1 MRYFMK
7 RLNIAI
13 ILSLTAS
20 FATTESVE
28 IRRRPRLT
36 VIMVIDQFAYHYI
49 PKLYPH
55 LRCGLRFL
63 LNNGIV
69 YENAYFPQANPSTGP
84 SHTGLNTG
92 TLPKDHGVV
101 GNAWNGPD
109 GSTIHC
115 DSDSVEYA
123 AVLAPDGTTYGYGKG
138 PNQIMVDGITDQFML
153 RQGPCAHRESYS
165 ISLKS
170 CAAICT
176 ANKLGKAIWFDEQ
189 SGNFTSSL
197 AYFDELPCWLKNFN
211 NQKQVNQISQVTW
224 RLAYPCKKRPYCFKN
239 IDNYQYSMRKEG
251 LAGKTVRIDW
261 DKKNPF
267 ELYMRTP
274 AANKLLFD
282 CALSCINAHMSRRCD
297 TEMLLWISLSP
308 LDLIGHDYGPD
319 SLEAIDMIY
328 HLDGQIKQ
336 FMDCVNSKLKRTE
349 TLYVLTAD
357 HGVSPIP
364 ELLEDQGLTTAQRIV
379 YTDVAKELNASL
391 QKDFG
396 ITGTLANTQSA
407 QLFVNE
413 KQLQKLPI
421 ATQKEVLASLQTQLV
436 RHSGIKRVWSYKELE
451 HACFEPDTIEAFYQN
466 QIFPGRSSAL
476 IAQTFPYAIPTDF
489 DKGTGHYTPYEYD
502 THVPLILYQK
512 RALSDRV
519 IHEKVWTLQLAN
531 TLAYLLDIPKPSA
544 STYNILPGIF
554 DYDPITGELILTVAV

>member
-1 MRYFMK
+1 MK
-7 RLNIAI
+7 RLNLLI
-13 ILSLTAS
+13 ILSLALS
-20 FATTESVE
+20 CATIESVE

-36 VIMVIDQFAYHYI
+36 VIMVIDQLAYHYI

-55 LRCGLRFL
+55 LRGGLRFL
-63 LNNGIV
+63 LNHGIV
-69 YENAYFPQANPSTGP
+69 YENAYFPLSNPSTGP
-84 SHTGLNTG
+84 SHTSLNTG
-92 TLPKDHGVV
+92 TLPKTHGVI
-101 GNAWNGPD
+101 GNSWNAPD
-109 GSTIHC
+109 GSKVAC
-115 DSDSVEYA
+115 DMDSVEYA
-123 AVLAPDGTTYGYGKG
+123 AVLAPDGDVYDYAKG
-138 PNQIMVDGITDQFML
+138 PYQIMADGITDQFML
-153 RQGPCAHRESYS
+153 REGPCARRESYS

-176 ANKLGKAIWFDEQ
+176 ANKMGKAIWFDEQ

-197 AYFDELPCWLKNFN
+197 AYFDELPCWLKSFN
-211 NQKQVNQISQVTW
+211 NAKRVSQISQVTW

-239 IDNYQYSMRKEG
+239 INNYQYSLRPEG
-251 LAGKTVRIDW
+251 LAGKTIPVNGNS
-261 DKKNPF
+261 KNPF
-267 ELYMRTP
+267 ELYVRTP

-282 CALSCINAHMSRRCD
+282 CALSCINAHMSRKCD

-328 HLDGQIKQ
+328 HLDCQIKQ
-336 FMDCVNSKLKRTE
+336 FMDCINSKLKRTE
-349 TLYVLTAD
+349 TLYILTAD

-364 ELLEDQGLTTAQRIV
+364 ELLQDQGFTNAQRIV
-379 YTDVAKELNASL
+379 YDDIAKELNAKA

-396 ITGTLANTQSA
+396 VTGTVANTQSA
-407 QLFVNE
+407 QLFVNKQQLHKLPAE
-413 KQLQKLPI
+413 KQ
-421 ATQKEVLASLQTQLV
+421 TEVLASLQKQLLS
-436 RHSGIKRVWSYKELE
+436 HSGIKRVWTLKELE
-451 HACFEPDTIEAFYQN
+451 QACFEPDTIEAFYQN
-466 QIFPGRSSAL
+466 QIFPGRSSQL
-476 IAQTFPYAIPTDF
+476 IVQTFPYAIPTDF
-489 DKGTGHYTPYEYD
+489 KKGTGHYTPYEYD

-554 DYDPITGELILTVAV
+554 DYDPITGELIMTVAV

>member
-1 MRYFMK
+1 MK
-7 RLNIAI
+7 RLNLLI
-13 ILSLTAS
+13 ILSLATS
-20 FATTESVE
+20 FATVESVE
-28 IRRRPRLT
+28 IRKRPRLT

-55 LRCGLRFL
+55 LRGGLRFL
-63 LNNGIV
+63 LNHGIV
-69 YENAYFPQANPSTGP
+69 YENAYFPLSNPSTGP
-84 SHTGLNTG
+84 SHTSLNTG
-92 TLPKDHGVV
+92 TLPKDHGII
-101 GNAWNGPD
+101 GNSWNAPD
-109 GSTIHC
+109 GSKINC
-115 DSDSVEYA
+115 DMDSVEYA
-123 AVLAPDGTTYGYGKG
+123 AVLAPDGDVYDYGKG
-138 PNQIMVDGITDQFML
+138 PYQIMVDGITDQFML
-153 RQGPCAHRESYS
+153 REGPCARRESYS

-176 ANKLGKAIWFDEQ
+176 ANKMGKAIWFDEQ

-211 NQKQVNQISQVTW
+211 NQQRVNQISQVTW

-239 IDNYQYSMRKEG
+239 INNYQYSLRPEG
-251 LAGKTVRIDW
+251 LAGKTVRVGGS
-261 DKKNPF
+261 KNPF
-267 ELYMRTP
+267 ELYVRTP

-282 CALSCINAHMSRRCD
+282 CALSCINAHMSRKCD

-308 LDLIGHDYGPD
+308 LDFIGHDYGPD

-328 HLDGQIKQ
+328 HLDCQIKQ
-336 FMDCVNSKLKRTE
+336 FMDCINARLKRTE

-364 ELLEDQGLTTAQRIV
+364 ELLEDQGFTNAQRIV
-379 YTDVAKELNASL
+379 YDDIAKELNASA

-396 ITGTLANTQSA
+396 VAGALTNTQSA
-407 QLFVNE
+407 LLFVN
-413 KQLQKLPI
+413 KQQLQKLP
-421 ATQKEVLASLQTQLV
+421 AEKQSEALASLQKQLLS
-436 RHSGIKRVWSYKELE
+436 HSGIKRVWTYKELE
-451 HACFEPDTIEAFYQN
+451 KACFEPDTIEAFYQN
-466 QIFPGRSSAL
+466 QIFPGRSSQL
-476 IAQTFPYAIPTDF
+476 IVQTFPYAIPTDF
-489 DKGTGHYTPYEYD
+489 NKGTGHYTPYEYD

-512 RALSDRV
+512 RALESRE

-554 DYDPITGELILTVAV
+554 DYDPITGELIQTVAV